1 MRSRTFHG
9 TVISGWFTPEQGEWL
24 RERVAGLSGAD
35 VALVG
40 IYQGLNLSY
49 IAETCREN
57 GVRIYAVD
65 VWEKIGATLNG
76 TERLPWLALWRFRR
90 DLKRA
95 RRRFGRW
102 LREHG
107 FSGHVVVLHD
117 RSTAAARSFADA
129 SLDFVFLDADHG
141 YEAVLQDLEAW
152 YGKLK
157 PSRLIAGDDWD
168 PGKWPGVV
176 RAVEEFAGTRGLRVQ
191 VEDKLWSLEK
201 PQEDAPAS
209 S

>member
-1 MRSRTFHG
+1 MRSREFHG
-9 TVISGWFTPEQGEWL
+9 TVISGWFTPEQGAWL
-24 RERVAGLSGAD
+24 RARVEGLDGAAI
-35 VALVG
+35 ALVG

-49 IAETCREN
+49 IAETCRDH

-76 TERLPWLALWRFRR
+76 TQRLPWLALWRFRR

-102 LREHG
+102 VRRHG
-107 FSGHVVVLHD
+107 FADHVVVLHD

-141 YEAVLQDLEAW
+141 YEAVCQDLEAW

-157 PSRLIAGDDWD
+157 PGRLIAGDDWD
-168 PGKWPGVV
+168 TGKWPGVV
-176 RAVEEFAGTRGLRVQ
+176 RAVEEFAAARGLRVQ
-191 VEDKLWSLEK
+191 VEDNLWSLEK
-201 PQEDAPAS
+201 PQDDAPACP
-209 S
+209 